1 MSKPVPWLL
10 VAFIIPM
17 VLLIAIGVFSYYSN
31 SRLNQAFD
39 QSDHTQEVIL
49 QAEKIIST
57 LKDIESGVRGYIY
70 IKDSTF
76 LEPYTSGRKAII
88 NELRILDSLVTP
100 TAPQQ
105 AGIVKINSLAFT
117 KIAALDSVLQIV
129 KIRDDSDSLKVIE
142 LMRNGKLIMDE
153 TRKMITGLII
163 EEKNLQN
170 DLNDTK
176 IHYSSRVRLAQ
187 WVLIVFGI
195 IFFAITYWRMV
206 VEWQQ
211 KIKYERRLEQQVFE
225 LEAQNKQLEA
235 FSFVLSHH
243 LQEPLRKLGTFTD
256 KLQLKH
262 SAELNDETSYLLSR
276 IGLFSAQISK
286 LVEGIHTIA
295 NLQKQHQDLWK
306 SFSLE
311 SVFEEVL
318 QAYDEKIKSKSA
330 VIDIDSN
337 LPMLKGNFQQLV
349 LLFKQLLDNSLT
361 FVNPDKMPYIKVR
374 VSQVKG
380 NEIAGLAEI
389 KQNVEYLNISLADNG
404 IGFSSDFTDKVFE
417 IFQKLEQ
424 NEEDEGLGLGLAICK
439 KIVLNHD
446 GEIVAESQT
455 GKGTII
461 KIFIPIL

>member
-10 VAFIIPM
+10 VAFITPL

-31 SRLNQAFD
+31 TRLNKALD
-39 QSDHTQEVIL
+39 QSDHTREVIL

-76 LEPYTSGRKAII
+76 LEPYISGRKEII
-88 NELRILDSLVTP
+88 EHLRILDSLVTP

-105 AGIVKINSLAFT
+105 AGIVKLNHLAFR
-117 KIAALDSVLQIV
+117 KINTLDSILQIV
-129 KIRDDSDSLKVIE
+129 KIKDDSDSLKLIE

-153 TRKMITGLII
+153 ARILITALII
-163 EEKNLQN
+163 EEQNLQT
-170 DLNDTK
+170 DLNETK
-176 IHYSSRVRLAQ
+176 IHYSSRVRIAQ
-187 WVLIVFGI
+187 WVLIFFGI
-195 IFFAITYWRMV
+195 VFFAITYWRMI
-206 VEWQQ
+206 VEWQRR
-211 KIKYERRLEQQVFE
+211 IKYQFKLEQKVQE
-225 LEAQNKQLEA
+225 LETQNKELED
-235 FSFVLSHH
+235 FSFVLSHQ

-262 SAELNDETSYLLSR
+262 SDELNEETSYMLKR
-276 IGLFSAQISK
+276 IGKFSTQISK
-286 LVEGIHTIA
+286 LVGGIHSIA
-295 NLQKQHQDLWK
+295 NLKKQNRDQWGH
-306 SFSLE
+306 FSLE
-311 SVFEEVL
+311 SVLEEVIK
-318 QAYDEKIKSKSA
+318 AYDEKIKSKSA

-337 LPMLKGNFQQLV
+337 LPMLKGNFLQLV

-361 FVNPDKMPYIKVR
+361 FVKQDQRPYIKVS
-374 VSQVKG
+374 VTEVKG
-380 NEIAGLAEI
+380 NEIEGLAEI
-389 KQNVEYLNISLADNG
+389 KQQAQYLNISFADNG

-424 NEEDEGLGLGLAICK
+424 NENDEGLGLGLAICK

-455 GKGTII
+455 GEGTII
-461 KIFIPIL
+461 KIYLPIL